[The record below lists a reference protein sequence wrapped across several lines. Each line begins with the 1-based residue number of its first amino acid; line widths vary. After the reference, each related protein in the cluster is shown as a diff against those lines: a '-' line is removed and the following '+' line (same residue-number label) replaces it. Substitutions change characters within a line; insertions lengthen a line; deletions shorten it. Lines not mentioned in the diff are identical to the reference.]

1 VRASRRR
8 TNLADLDFDLRN
20 VTVDHWQTTVTVLA
34 ASMSAPS
41 HRAARPDTVRLR
53 TGSDE
58 FCPATSSVS
67 ENQPSPTRKD
77 LVKRINVNGV
87 ELCVETFG
95 DPADPPVLLVGL
107 TMLSWPDELCA
118 ALAARYVVRYDLRD
132 AGQSTFVDPD
142 APTYDLR
149 DLVTDAS
156 ELLEALDLGRTH
168 VVGVGVGGFIAQLLA
183 LDHPDQVASL
193 TLVSTRA
200 VAPGPVDPDL
210 PDHAAE
216 MRKQLFGRPAPDWTD
231 RDSVVD
237 YMTGSARVMS
247 GSRGFDEQDVRAAAG
262 SVFDRAGRTAKAQRA
277 SHLGS
282 MFAAIDC
289 QPRWR
294 ERLGEITVPTLVVH
308 GDEDP
313 FFPHGNGVALA
324 AEIPGATLLT
334 LPGIGQGVPR
344 VTWPDVVEALLRH
357 TSGPPLWPKSGA
369 WGIPQFWQGRPVLT
383 VQLAI
388 RLRDTPVSAPSG
400 PR

>member
-1 VRASRRR
+1 
-8 TNLADLDFDLRN
+8 
-20 VTVDHWQTTVTVLA
+20 
-34 ASMSAPS
+34 M
-41 HRAARPDTVRLR
+41 
-53 TGSDE
+53 
-58 FCPATSSVS
+58 
-67 ENQPSPTRKD
+67 
-77 LVKRINVNGV
+77 KRIKVNGV

-95 DPADPPVLLVGL
+95 DPADPPVLLVGV

-118 ALAARYVVRYDLRD
+118 ALAGRYVVRYDLRD

-142 APTYDLR
+142 APAYDLR
-149 DLVTDAS
+149 NLVTDAS
-156 ELLEALDLGRTH
+156 ELLVALDLGRTH

-183 LDHPDQVASL
+183 LDHPGQVASL
-193 TLVSTRA
+193 TLVSTRP

-262 SVFDRAGRTAKAQRA
+262 SVFDRADQTAKAQRA

-282 MFAAIDC
+282 MFAGIDC

-308 GDEDP
+308 GGRGSVLPARQRGGAGRGDP
-313 FFPHGNGVALA
+313 GRHSAHTARHRPGRAARDVA
-324 AEIPGATLLT
+324 G
-334 LPGIGQGVPR
+334 R
-344 VTWPDVVEALLRH
+344 R
-357 TSGPPLWPKSGA
+357 
-369 WGIPQFWQGRPVLT
+369 GRP
-383 VQLAI
+383 A
-388 RLRDTPVSAPSG
+388 APHL
-400 PR
+400 